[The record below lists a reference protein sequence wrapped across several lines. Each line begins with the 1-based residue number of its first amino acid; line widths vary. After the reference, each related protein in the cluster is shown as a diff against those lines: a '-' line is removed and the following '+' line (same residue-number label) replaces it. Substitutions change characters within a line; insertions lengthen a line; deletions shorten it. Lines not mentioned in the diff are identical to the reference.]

1 MNSCHTLNLAYKF
14 QLLIG
19 AICAR
24 LFILNSKYKQQKRLC
39 ISAGKPVVFQLRAG
53 CPSKQ
58 KKSNDIDIKETFKPR
73 PVQSD
78 IIFIHIISLQFVIYK
93 VSYEMDFDFLCFT
106 CVCVANALVQLLV
119 LVTQKRSECS
129 WFPQE
134 KKSQIRY
141 QDI

>member
-1 MNSCHTLNLAYKF
+1 M
-14 QLLIG
+14 
-19 AICAR
+19 
-24 LFILNSKYKQQKRLC
+24 
-39 ISAGKPVVFQLRAG
+39 SAGKPVAFQLRAV

-78 IIFIHIISLQFVIYK
+78 IIYIHIISLQFVIYK
-93 VSYEMDFDFLCFT
+93 VSYEMDFLCFM